1 MVCPVLQGDS
11 WKGNFIFWSIHGKL
25 ISKEA
30 KAVPHDISSPF
41 SEHSIVSW
49 RALGIPCDVTT
60 VVTTP
65 VPLGH
70 SLTAYKVHAY
80 HVVKTD
86 KST

>member
-1 MVCPVLQGDS
+1 MISPVLQGDS
-11 WKGNFIFWSIHGKL
+11 WKGNFIFWSIHGEL

-30 KAVPHDISSPF
+30 KVVTHDISSPF

-49 RALGIPCDVTT
+49 RALGIPCDVTS

-65 VPLGH
+65 VPLG
-70 SLTAYKVHAY
+70 HAY

-86 KST
+86 KSTWKRE